1 MKTPK
6 IQESLCYQKLVLLK
20 YITSTFLIDRCKS
33 WKTYTWSYYEDLLR
47 ELIKLAIMKTKNQDK
62 HCCALFLRGIN
73 RMCQNFINKAD
84 GTTCLTYSFNS
95 REMKSDEHPGNRIA
109 IEKVF
114 GKGFLENRTSS
125 CSYHFDK
132 SVARHK
138 VYIKKKYIQIYMKLT
153 SNLKNCVTVEEYQRI
168 RDPLIS
174 TFKFWDNLKYRW
186 ATVYKSNLHA
196 IPNASLAEAAKAS
209 MKASNEKNISLVDSI
224 YADISDSARLDAKWK
239 NRLLGEHSVEG
250 DHRH

>member
-33 WKTYTWSYYEDLLR
+33 WKTYTLSYYEDLLR

-153 SNLKNCVTVEEYQRI
+153 SNSNSKNCVTVEEYQRI
-168 RDPLIS
+168 RNPLIS

-224 YADISDSARLDAKWK
+224 YADISDSARLDAK
-239 NRLLGEHSVEG
+239 
-250 DHRH
+250 